1 MTREYQSEAELED
14 QLMKRLN
21 ALGYKTIKLQDE
33 KAVIAHFRDVLN
45 ERNRDRLKGKV
56 LTDTEFTRALNE
68 LTGSKTIYQMAQ
80 LLRGSDYQPK
90 GKIVITRDDNSE
102 VYLEFFDGT
111 NFEQNKFE
119 VAHQITVNAKYT
131 NRYDVTIL
139 INGLPIVQVELK
151 RRGVELPQAF
161 NQIIRYRNESF
172 RQLFRFIQIF
182 VISNGED
189 TRYFANNDGK
199 LNSNFMF
206 YWTDKKN
213 HWLNEI
219 NAFSASFFDRRRLHS
234 LIARYTIFDSD
245 AQRILVMRPYQ
256 VYAVE
261 AIIDRVQNH
270 PGENGYIW
278 HTTGS
283 GKTITAFKASQ
294 IIAQKTDAKKVI
306 FLIDRSDLDTQTAD
320 NFNAYLPQIK
330 GESRALDRIDS
341 TKMLVEQLQ
350 SKSNPLI
357 VTTIQK
363 LNYAIQNDRYKDLL
377 TPYHDAKVVF
387 IEDEAH
393 RSQFGEMRKGIN
405 RWFKNAQHIGFTGTP
420 IFAENVGQDGRTT
433 ETLYGECLHQYLI
446 KDAIRDRNVLGF
458 SMQYLN
464 TIHGKDVFLDGNEM
478 VSGIDKKEVMEADDR
493 LEMIVQH
500 ILLNH
505 GQITH
510 NRHYNAILAVPSTRV
525 ALKYYELFK
534 KLDPEHQLHV
544 TTIFTWEANE
554 KDNEEK
560 QDSKETLTSRH
571 GLESVIKD
579 YNQMFETNFST
590 DKFKDYFNDVSRRM
604 KQFDYQTPETNIDV
618 LIVVNMFLT
627 GFDSPKLSTLYI
639 DKKLQWHNLIQAFS
653 RTNRIEL
660 DSKPFGNIL
669 AYRNMK
675 QDTDNAVRLFS
686 AGSSESLFVPS
697 YDELQGQFD
706 DAVEKLREIS
716 PTPQSVDNLHDLG
729 DEALQKFV
737 LAFRE
742 ILRIYNK
749 IRVYDEFDFGKMADF
764 SHQDM
769 ESYRSKYA
777 TAYQELID
785 GKEGPDPSSVLD
797 DIDFEIELIAA
808 DTIDVG
814 YIVNL
819 IHAIN
824 LKDEDER
831 RQDTRRIKKMLINA
845 ADPNLQLKSDLLQ
858 AFLEEIVPKLD
869 PEDNVG
875 NELNQYLIR
884 KREESVKNFSEE
896 VHLPEE
902 VIKKEMDDVSFYGE
916 HVNTKALN
924 EALNAN
930 GLKFM
935 EKRTVKSRVK
945 TFVTRAL
952 KKFVL
957 S

>member
-21 ALGYKTIKLQDE
+21 ALGYETIKLRDE

-45 ERNRDRLKGKV
+45 ERNRDRLREKK
-56 LTDTEFTRALNE
+56 LTDTEFARVLNE
-68 LTGSKTIYQMAQ
+68 LAGSKTIYQMAQ
-80 LLRGSDYQPK
+80 LLRGSDYQPQ

-111 NFEQNKFE
+111 NFKNNKFE

-219 NAFSASFFDRRRLHS
+219 NAFSASFFDRKRLHS

-245 AQRILVMRPYQ
+245 DQRILIMRPYQ

-294 IIAQKTDAKKVI
+294 LIAQKTDAKKVI

-320 NFNAYLPQIK
+320 NFNAYLPQLK
-330 GESRALDRIDS
+330 GEDRALDRIDS

-377 TPYHDAKVVF
+377 TPYHDVKVVF

-393 RSQFGEMRKGIN
+393 RSQFGEMRKSIN

-433 ETLYGECLHQYLI
+433 ETLYDECLHQYLI

-464 TIHGKDVFLDGNEM
+464 TIHGKDVFKDGDEM

-493 LEMIVQH
+493 LKMIVQH

-525 ALKYYELFK
+525 ALKYYDLFK

-554 KDNEEK
+554 KDNEQK
-560 QDSKETLTSRH
+560 QDKKETLTSRH

-590 DKFKDYFNDVSRRM
+590 EKFKDYFNDVSRRM
-604 KQFDYQTPETNIDV
+604 KQFNYQTPENNIDI

-697 YDELQGQFD
+697 YNELQGQFD
-706 DAVEKLREIS
+706 DAVKELREIS
-716 PTPQSVDNLHDLG
+716 PTPQSVDGLHDLG

-749 IRVYDEFDFGKMADF
+749 IRVYDEFDFSKMVDF
-764 SHQDM
+764 THQDM

-777 TAYQELID
+777 VAYQKII
-785 GKEGPDPSSVLD
+785 EGRKDSDPSSILD

-824 LKDEDER
+824 LKDDD
-831 RQDTRRIKKMLINA
+831 QCVKDTRRIKKMLVNA
-845 ADPNLQLKSDLLQ
+845 TDPDLRLKSDLLQ

-875 NELNQYLIR
+875 NELNQFLIR

-902 VIKKEMDDVSFYGE
+902 VIKKEMDDINFYGE
-916 HVNTKALN
+916 HANTKALN
-924 EALNAN
+924 DALNAN

-935 EKRTVKSRVK
+935 EKRTVKNRVK
-945 TFVTRAL
+945 TFVTKAL

>member
-21 ALGYKTIKLQDE
+21 ALGYQTIQLHDE
-33 KAVIAHFRDVLN
+33 KAVISHFRDVLN
-45 ERNRDRLKGKV
+45 QRNRDRLKGKV
-56 LTDTEFTRALNE
+56 LTDTEFIRALNE

-80 LLRGSDYQPK
+80 LLRGSDYQPH

-102 VYLEFFDGT
+102 LYLEFFDGI
-111 NFEQNKFE
+111 NFENNTFE
-119 VAHQITVNAKYT
+119 IAHQITVNAKYT

-139 INGLPIVQVELK
+139 INGLPVVQIELK

-206 YWTDKKN
+206 YWTDQKN

-219 NAFSASFFDRRRLHS
+219 NAFAASFFSRQRLHS

-245 AQRILVMRPYQ
+245 EQRMLIMRPYQ

-261 AIIDRVQNH
+261 KIIDRVQNH

-294 IIAQKTDAKKVI
+294 LIARDTDAKKVI

-330 GESRALDRIDS
+330 TEGRALDRIDS
-341 TKMLVEQLQ
+341 TEMLVEQLQ

-363 LNYAIQNDRYKDLL
+363 LNYAIKNNQYKSLL

-464 TIHGKDVFLDGNEM
+464 TIHGKDVFKDGDEM

-493 LEMIVQH
+493 LKMIVQH

-510 NRHYNAILAVPSTRV
+510 NRHYNAILAVSSTRV
-525 ALKYYELFK
+525 ALKYYNLFK

-544 TTIFTWEANE
+544 TTIFTWKANE
-554 KDNEEK
+554 KDNEKK
-560 QDSKETLTSRH
+560 QDKKEALTSRH

-590 DKFKDYFNDVSRRM
+590 EKFKDYFNDVSRRM
-604 KQFDYQTPETNIDV
+604 KQFNYQTPENNIDV

-675 QDTDNAVRLFS
+675 QDTDDAVRLFS
-686 AGSSESLFVPS
+686 AGSSKSLFVPS
-697 YDELQGQFD
+697 YDELQKQFD
-706 DAVEKLREIS
+706 DAVKDLRQIS
-716 PTPQSVDNLHDLG
+716 PTPQSVDSLHNLG
-729 DEALQKFV
+729 KEALQKFV

-742 ILRIYNK
+742 VLRVYNK
-749 IRVYDEFDFGKMADF
+749 IRVYDEFDFSKMINF
-764 SHQDM
+764 THQDL

-777 TAYQELID
+777 DVYQEIID
-785 GKEGPDPSSVLD
+785 DPEDPASVLD
-797 DIDFEIELIAA
+797 DVDFEMELIAA

-824 LKDEDER
+824 LKDEDQR
-831 RQDTRRIKKMLINA
+831 GQDTRRIKKMLVNA
-845 ADPNLQLKSDLLQ
+845 ADPELKLKSDLLQ
-858 AFLEEIVPKLD
+858 AFLDEIVPKLK

-875 NELNQYLIR
+875 NALNQYLIR
-884 KREESVKNFSEE
+884 KREESVKEFSEQ

-902 VIKKEMDDVSFYGE
+902 VIRKEMDDINFYGE
-916 HVNTKALN
+916 NANTKALN

-935 EKRTVKSRVK
+935 EKRTVKNRVK
-945 TFVTRAL
+945 MFVTKAL